1 MSRTSKL
8 TTWFFLGIFGSLAFF
23 TAFEAAFAQDPFG
36 GQPPPPGLV
45 SAVGRKIIESSAEG
59 STTTFMY
66 FAALNNADMRRDLG
80 ITDEQNR
87 QMREMR
93 TLIQTEALKRIPQT
107 LERFRNYQAGSERE
121 IAAEVQDGIT
131 RIRARFDQI
140 VTPAQREKA
149 QTLSFQA
156 FGGLDSPFVNP
167 EMIST
172 LNLSDEQKEKAR
184 ALFQETERERIE
196 IMEAGLKLAEK
207 AVAAG
212 GPGMSA
218 EDRNRI
224 EQEGRALEGRIYASG
239 KKLGAR
245 IREFLTDAQKKQADE
260 LMANRPAYLG
270 RLPRQLRPEENETG
284 WRPNDSSWQPG
295 QGVSEDMIVPQER
308 RFPVRRRT
316 E

>member
-1 MSRTSKL
+1 
-8 TTWFFLGIFGSLAFF
+8 
-23 TAFEAAFAQDPFG
+23 
-36 GQPPPPGLV
+36 
-45 SAVGRKIIESSAEG
+45 
-59 STTTFMY
+59 MY
-66 FAALNNADMRRDLG
+66 FAALNNAEMRRDLG
-80 ITDEQNR
+80 FTEEQNR

-93 TLIQTEALKRIPQT
+93 TFIQTEALRRIPQT
-107 LERFRNYQAGSERE
+107 LERFRNFQESSERE
-121 IAAEVQDGIT
+121 IAAEVQDGIA
-131 RIRARFDQI
+131 RIRGRFDQI
-140 VTPAQREKA
+140 VTPTQREKA

-156 FGGLDSPFVNP
+156 FGGLDSPVVNP
-167 EMIST
+167 EMISI

-184 ALFQETERERIE
+184 ALFRETEKERVE

-212 GPGMSA
+212 GPRMSV
-218 EDRNRI
+218 EDRNQI
-224 EQEGRALEGRIYASG
+224 EQEGRALEGRVYASG

-270 RLPRQLRPEENETG
+270 RLPRQLRPEEPDTG
-284 WRPNDSSWQPG
+284 WRPGDSSWEPG

-308 RFPVRRRT
+308 RFPTRRRA